1 VNGVAFAKSAS
12 ARSWWGLAQRRSTK
26 SPGGVQ
32 SGADGSEHLAGNWD
46 VGASLVGV
54 EIPPVAVA
62 VAVGVEVAVAVGV
75 EVAVA
80 VGVAEIGRGAA
91 DPPQA
96 VKTNSA
102 RKTGGRTLVRLHE
115 APLVGSA
122 RTPPCFAAMHRT
134 KTEAALAEAEIA
146 HADDPERAELLRRAR
161 HFKASWIELGEAL
174 TGLKRSGR
182 WKQWGYE
189 SLDAYAKGELHLRQE
204 TVDKLTGSYSFLR
217 RHAPTVLARDALRER
232 IPSYQAVDFLRRAEA
247 SEQAPTAAVEE
258 IRRRVLEEAAPA
270 ASIAREYRDVVF
282 PIDADQRRTRELAGL
297 KNVAKRLH
305 ELLAE
310 TRAVPRKLAGDV
322 SGALERLLD
331 AIGDEE
337 QAA

>member
-1 VNGVAFAKSAS
+1 
-12 ARSWWGLAQRRSTK
+12 
-26 SPGGVQ
+26 
-32 SGADGSEHLAGNWD
+32 
-46 VGASLVGV
+46 
-54 EIPPVAVA
+54 
-62 VAVGVEVAVAVGV
+62 
-75 EVAVA
+75 
-80 VGVAEIGRGAA
+80 
-91 DPPQA
+91 
-96 VKTNSA
+96 
-102 RKTGGRTLVRLHE
+102 
-115 APLVGSA
+115 
-122 RTPPCFAAMHRT
+122 MHRT
-134 KTEAALAEAEIA
+134 KTEAALAEAELA

-174 TGLKRSGR
+174 TGLKRSAR
-182 WKQWGYE
+182 WKAWGYE
-189 SLDAYAKGELHLRQE
+189 SLDAYAKSELHLRQE

-217 RHAPTVLARDALRER
+217 RSAPSVLARDALRER

-247 SEQAPTAAVEE
+247 SEQAPIAAVEE

-322 SGALERLLD
+322 TGALERLLE